1 MFTGVKVAKSYVS
14 VLDIGSSRV
23 SVLVGTSGINSTFII
38 KGQGEASYAG
48 FGEGEF
54 YEPEKLGSVISA
66 ALTRAEENA
75 GFAIRHLYVGIP
87 AEFCNCVCKTIS
99 SNFAVRKKITE
110 DVLSEHYEKS
120 YEDKDGQTLI
130 SCNAI
135 YNILDDGKRAL
146 NPVGCKTTKIT
157 SMVSLIYAEDSVITS
172 INKILQTLGIE
183 RVTYVSS
190 SLCEAKYVLEPENR
204 TGAGMLIDIGYITS
218 SVAVVRGEGL
228 LMLNSFSLGGGHIMA
243 DLAECLNISFSD
255 AEQLKR
261 KIVLS
266 LSPSEKDYY
275 EIPGAGA
282 TKQIPIKMANEIVM
296 ARLDMICTCI
306 QKCISLYAQETADY
320 IPLFLTGG
328 GVCYIKGA
336 KDYIAKRLG
345 RNIELAFPPLPELNK
360 PSYSSI
366 LGLLSHAI
374 KEEEKNKIS
383 FLAKLL
389 KR

>member
-1 MFTGVKVAKSYVS
+1 MAKSYVS

-23 SVLVGTSGINSTFII
+23 SVLVGTSGINSTFVI

-54 YEPEKLGSVISA
+54 YEPEKLGTVISSA
-66 ALTRAEENA
+66 ITRAEENA
-75 GFAIRHLYVGIP
+75 GYAIRHLYVGIP

-99 SNFAVRKKITE
+99 STFSTRKKISQE
-110 DVLSEHYEKS
+110 VLSEHYEKA
-120 YEDKDGQTLI
+120 YEDKENQTLI

-146 NPVGCKTTKIT
+146 NPTGCKTSKIT
-157 SMVSLIYAEDSVITS
+157 SMISLIFAQDDFINT
-172 INKILQTLGIE
+172 INKILQSLGVE

-190 SLCEAKYVLEPENR
+190 SLCEAQYVLEPEAR

-218 SVAVVRGEGL
+218 SVAVVRGQGL

-243 DLAECLNISFSD
+243 DLAECLNISFAE

-261 KIVLS
+261 RIVLS
-266 LSPSEKDYY
+266 LNPTEKDFY
-275 EIPGAGA
+275 ELPGAGA

-306 QKCISLYAQETADY
+306 QKCISLYAKETADY

-345 RNIELAFPPLPELNK
+345 RNVELAFPPLPELNK

-366 LGLLSHAI
+366 LGLLSYAI

>member
-1 MFTGVKVAKSYVS
+1 MAKSYVS

-23 SVLVGTSGINSTFII
+23 SVLVGTSGINSTFVI

-54 YEPEKLGSVISA
+54 YEPEKLGAVISSA
-66 ALTRAEENA
+66 ITRAEENA
-75 GFAIRHLYVGIP
+75 GYAIRHLYVGIP

-99 SNFAVRKKITE
+99 STFSTRKKISQE
-110 DVLSEHYEKS
+110 VLSEHYEKA
-120 YEDKDGQTLI
+120 YEDKENQTLI

-146 NPVGCKTTKIT
+146 NPTGCKTSKIT
-157 SMVSLIYAEDSVITS
+157 SMVSLIFAQDDFINT
-172 INKILQTLGIE
+172 INKILQSLGVE

-190 SLCEAKYVLEPENR
+190 SLCEAQCVLEPEAR

-218 SVAVVRGEGL
+218 SVAVVRGQGL

-243 DLAECLNISFSD
+243 DLAECLNISFAE

-261 KIVLS
+261 RIVLS
-266 LSPSEKDYY
+266 LNPTEKDFY
-275 EIPGAGA
+275 ELPGAGA

-306 QKCISLYAQETADY
+306 QKCISLYAKETADY

-345 RNIELAFPPLPELNK
+345 RNVELAFPPLPELNN
-360 PSYSSI
+360 PSYSCI
-366 LGLLSHAI
+366 LGLLSYAI

>member
-1 MFTGVKVAKSYVS
+1 MAKSYVS

-23 SVLVGTSGINSTFII
+23 SVLVGTSGINSTFVI

-54 YEPEKLGSVISA
+54 YEPEKLGTVISSA
-66 ALTRAEENA
+66 ITRAEENA
-75 GFAIRHLYVGIP
+75 GYAIRHLYVGIP

-99 SNFAVRKKITE
+99 STFSTRKKISQE
-110 DVLSEHYEKS
+110 VLSEHYEKA
-120 YEDKDGQTLI
+120 YEDKENQTLI

-146 NPVGCKTTKIT
+146 NPTGCKTSKIT
-157 SMVSLIYAEDSVITS
+157 SMVSLIFAQDDFINT
-172 INKILQTLGIE
+172 INKILQSLGVE

-190 SLCEAKYVLEPENR
+190 SLCEAQYVLEPETR

-218 SVAVVRGEGL
+218 SVAVVRGQGL

-243 DLAECLNISFSD
+243 DLAECLNISFAE

-261 KIVLS
+261 RIVLS
-266 LSPSEKDYY
+266 LNPTEKDFY
-275 EIPGAGA
+275 ELPGAGA

-306 QKCISLYAQETADY
+306 QKCISLYAKETADY

-345 RNIELAFPPLPELNK
+345 RTVELAFPPLPELNK

-366 LGLLSHAI
+366 LGLLSYAI

>member
-1 MFTGVKVAKSYVS
+1 MS

-23 SVLVGTSGINSTFII
+23 SALIGTSGINSTFVI

-54 YEPEKLGSVISA
+54 YEPEKLGAVISSA
-66 ALTRAEENA
+66 ITRAEENA
-75 GFAIRHLYVGIP
+75 GYAIRHLYVGIP

-99 SNFAVRKKITE
+99 SNYPTRKKITS
-110 DVLSEHYEKS
+110 DVLVEHYEKS
-120 YEDKDGQTLI
+120 YEDKENQTLI

-135 YNILDDGKRAL
+135 YNVLDDGKRAL
-146 NPVGCKTTKIT
+146 NPVGCKSSKIT
-157 SMVSLIYAEDSVITS
+157 SMVSLIYAQNEFISI
-172 INKILQTLGIE
+172 INKILQTLGVE
-183 RVTYVSS
+183 KVTYVSS
-190 SLCEAKYVLEPENR
+190 SLCEAQYVLEPETR

-218 SVAVVRGEGL
+218 SVAVVRGQGV

-266 LSPSEKDYY
+266 LNPTEKDYY
-275 EIPGAGA
+275 ELAQPGA
-282 TKQIPIKMANEIVM
+282 TKQISVKMANEIVM

-306 QKCISLYAQETADY
+306 QKCISLYAKETSDY

-336 KDYIAKRLG
+336 KDYMAKSLG
-345 RNIELAFPPLPELNK
+345 KNIELTFPPLPELNK

-366 LGLLSHAI
+366 LGLLNYAI

>member
-1 MFTGVKVAKSYVS
+1 MAKSYAC

-23 SVLVGTSGINSTFII
+23 NVLIGTSGINSTFVI
-38 KGQGEASYAG
+38 KGQGEVSYAG

-54 YEPEKLGSVISA
+54 YEPEKLSSVISSA
-66 ALTRAEENA
+66 ITRAEENA
-75 GFAIRHLYVGIP
+75 CFAIRHLYVGVP

-99 SNFAVRKKITE
+99 SNFESRKKITDE
-110 DVLSEHYEKS
+110 VLAEHYEKA
-120 YEDKDGQTLI
+120 YENKENQTLI

-135 YNILDDGKRAL
+135 YNTLDDGKRSL
-146 NPVGCKTTKIT
+146 NPVGCKTSKIT
-157 SMVSLIYAEDSVITS
+157 SMVSLIYSQNEFILQ

-190 SLCEAKYVLEPENR
+190 ALCEAQYVLEPENR
-204 TGAGMLIDIGYITS
+204 TGAGMLIDIGYITT
-218 SVAVVRGEGL
+218 SVSVVRGKGL
-228 LMLNSFSLGGGHIMA
+228 LMLNSFSLGGGHVMA
-243 DLAECLNISFSD
+243 DLAECLNISFND

-266 LSPSEKDYY
+266 LSPSDKDFY
-275 EIPGAGA
+275 EVVQAGA
-282 TKQIPIKMANEIVM
+282 TKQVPIKMANEIVM

-328 GVCYIKGA
+328 GICYIKGA
-336 KDYIAKRLG
+336 KDYIAKKLG
-345 RNIELAFPPLPELNK
+345 RNVELVFPPLPELNK
-360 PSYSSI
+360 PNYSSI
-366 LGLLSHAI
+366 LGLLNFGI

-383 FLAKLL
+383 FLAKLI

>member
-1 MFTGVKVAKSYVS
+1 MAKSYVS

-23 SVLVGTSGINSTFII
+23 SVLVGTSGINSTFVI

-54 YEPEKLGSVISA
+54 YEPEKLGTVISSA
-66 ALTRAEENA
+66 ITRAEENA
-75 GFAIRHLYVGIP
+75 GYAIRHLYVGIP

-99 SNFAVRKKITE
+99 STFSTRKNISQE
-110 DVLSEHYEKS
+110 VLSEHYEKA
-120 YEDKDGQTLI
+120 YEDKENQTLI

-146 NPVGCKTTKIT
+146 NPTGCKTSKIT
-157 SMVSLIYAEDSVITS
+157 SMVSLIFAQDDFINT
-172 INKILQTLGIE
+172 INKILQSLGVE

-190 SLCEAKYVLEPENR
+190 SLCEAQYVLEPEAR

-218 SVAVVRGEGL
+218 SVAVVRGQGL

-243 DLAECLNISFSD
+243 DLAECLNISFAE

-261 KIVLS
+261 RIVLS
-266 LSPSEKDYY
+266 LNPTEKDFY
-275 EIPGAGA
+275 ELPGAGA

-306 QKCISLYAQETADY
+306 QKCISLYAKETADY

-345 RNIELAFPPLPELNK
+345 RNVELAFPPLPELNK

-366 LGLLSHAI
+366 LGLLSYAI

>member
-1 MFTGVKVAKSYVS
+1 MAKSYVS

-23 SVLVGTSGINSTFII
+23 SVLVGTSGINSTFVI

-54 YEPEKLGSVISA
+54 YEPEKLGTVISSA
-66 ALTRAEENA
+66 ITRAEENA
-75 GFAIRHLYVGIP
+75 GYAIRHLYVGIP

-99 SNFAVRKKITE
+99 STFSTRKKISQE
-110 DVLSEHYEKS
+110 VLSEHYEKA
-120 YEDKDGQTLI
+120 YEDKENQTLI

-146 NPVGCKTTKIT
+146 NPTGCKTSKIT
-157 SMVSLIYAEDSVITS
+157 SMVSLIFAQDDFINT
-172 INKILQTLGIE
+172 INKILQSLGVE

-190 SLCEAKYVLEPENR
+190 SLCEAQYVLEPETR

-218 SVAVVRGEGL
+218 SVAVVRGQGL

-243 DLAECLNISFSD
+243 DLAECLNISFAE

-261 KIVLS
+261 RIVLS
-266 LSPSEKDYY
+266 LNPTEKDFY
-275 EIPGAGA
+275 ELPGAGA

-306 QKCISLYAQETADY
+306 QKCISLYAKETTDY

-345 RNIELAFPPLPELNK
+345 RNVELAFPPLPELNK

-366 LGLLSHAI
+366 LGLLSYAI

>member
-1 MFTGVKVAKSYVS
+1 MAKSYVS

-23 SVLVGTSGINSTFII
+23 SVLVGTSGINSTFVI
-38 KGQGEASYAG
+38 KGQSEASYAG

-54 YEPEKLGSVISA
+54 YEPEKLGTVISSA
-66 ALTRAEENA
+66 ITRAEENA
-75 GFAIRHLYVGIP
+75 GYAIRHLYVGIP

-99 SNFAVRKKITE
+99 STFSTRKKISQE
-110 DVLSEHYEKS
+110 VLSEHYEKA
-120 YEDKDGQTLI
+120 YEDKENQTLI

-146 NPVGCKTTKIT
+146 NPTGCKTSKIT
-157 SMVSLIYAEDSVITS
+157 SMVSLIFAQDDFINT
-172 INKILQTLGIE
+172 INKILQSLGVE

-190 SLCEAKYVLEPENR
+190 SLCEAQYVLEPETR

-218 SVAVVRGEGL
+218 SVAVVRGQGL

-243 DLAECLNISFSD
+243 DLAECLNISFAE

-261 KIVLS
+261 RIVLS
-266 LSPSEKDYY
+266 LNPTEKDFY
-275 EIPGAGA
+275 ELPGAGA

-306 QKCISLYAQETADY
+306 QKCISLYAKETADY

-345 RNIELAFPPLPELNK
+345 RNVELAFPPLPELNK

-366 LGLLSHAI
+366 LGLLSYAI